1 MKMKKYLLGTSALV
15 AAGLVA
21 GQANAADKF
30 TMGVGGFMEQFF
42 GFMDNED
49 APGRD
54 WGHFNNGS
62 NDTEIHFKG
71 TLTMDNGIKI
81 AARVEIESNEDAQN
95 VSVDEV
101 WLQLSSDSLGL
112 LVIGSDDMP
121 ADGMSGYPK
130 VGIGLTDVDN
140 WVRDLNISGGTD
152 SESASTLGDSAD
164 VAKLVY
170 YTPVDWQKE
179 WGIQLSGGIA
189 GNLTNANTEGDFV
202 QNSTSGFA
210 YNVMAS
216 YSRRFGDIDTYVAAA
231 YYRQVDEATTAS
243 YNGGGDL
250 HGYQL
255 GLNLKWGPWEVGGGY
270 QRTFD
275 DLDKKTL
282 AEFQDGLGSSV
293 TVDSVEGWSMNA
305 GIAYTM
311 GAWQF
316 GFAYGYGEI
325 EGAVATF
332 ENNGAF
338 TAVSPGKDRRNT
350 YELASKYD
358 FGNGLNWRTSLVYAK
373 YHNGDVVTGATISNS
388 SALTRDLAENDD
400 GWALVTGFTLTF

>member
-1 MKMKKYLLGTSALV
+1 MKKYLLGTTALV

-30 TMGVGGFMEQFF
+30 AMGVGGFMEQFF

-49 APGRD
+49 APGQT

-71 TLTMDNGIKI
+71 TMTMDNGIKV
-81 AARVEIESNEDAQN
+81 AARVEIETNEDAQN

-164 VAKLVY
+164 AAKLVY
-170 YTPVDWQKE
+170 YTPVDWQKA
-179 WGIQLSGGIA
+179 WGIQLSAGIM
-189 GNLTNANTEGDFV
+189 GNTTNANTEGDFV
-202 QNSTSGFA
+202 QQSTSGFA

-231 YYRQVDEATTAS
+231 YYRQVDEAQTAGF
-243 YNGGGDL
+243 NNGGDL

-275 DLDKKTL
+275 DLDKV
-282 AEFQDGLGSSV
+282 GLGADTVGTSLSSV
-293 TVDSVEGWSMNA
+293 ALDSVEGWSMNA
-305 GIAYTM
+305 GIAYTL

-325 EGAVATF
+325 EGQVNGTGAGGITYAT
-332 ENNGAF
+332 
-338 TAVSPGKDRRNT
+338 PGKDHRNT
-350 YELASKYD
+350 YELASKYS
-358 FGNGLNWRTSLVYAK
+358 FGNGLDWRTSLVYAR
-373 YHNGDVVTGATISNS
+373 YHNGDNAGGVQDQ
-388 SALTRDLAENDD
+388 LQNDD
-400 GWALVTGFTLTF
+400 GYALVTGFTLTF